1 MKNKLF
7 ILDIDGTICKDG
19 ILSNS
24 FLNELNELVSNG
36 YNITFDTS
44 RAPNFVN
51 KSLNN
56 INLKLPFISITGA
69 LLSTKHHIYNFIP
82 INKDLKDQLIDV
94 LCNNKIVFMCIFI
107 ENNKCRYCTIN
118 KNYFTKKRQIK
129 ILSLS
134 ELKQRENCIAIY
146 CYCSNINIFT
156 ESNINSVNFN
166 SFENSKIIQI
176 VSKDANKGLW
186 INELKKIS
194 NTDTIISFGNDKYD
208 IEMLNE
214 SSIAF
219 SVGKQLKS
227 HKYIN
232 IPFDNGKKI
241 IHIMKSLQ

>member
-1 MKNKLF
+1 M
-7 ILDIDGTICKDG
+7 
-19 ILSNS
+19 
-24 FLNELNELVSNG
+24 
-36 YNITFDTS
+36 
-44 RAPNFVN
+44 
-51 KSLNN
+51 
-56 INLKLPFISITGA
+56 
-69 LLSTKHHIYNFIP
+69 
-82 INKDLKDQLIDV
+82 
-94 LCNNKIVFMCIFI
+94 
-107 ENNKCRYCTIN
+107 
-118 KNYFTKKRQIK
+118 
-129 ILSLS
+129 
-134 ELKQRENCIAIY
+134 QRENCIAIY